1 MSDNP
6 LKFLN
11 PEDWQ
16 LIRANLTHLS
26 FGPGDEIV
34 REGSRDQIIYVLS
47 KGTVRVEVLS
57 SGSRFEVAR
66 LGPGEIFGEIAFL
79 EETGASAS
87 VTAEDRVEVDSFSGV
102 HLYSLF
108 SSFPG
113 LATRFY
119 QSLAFALSQRLRQRT
134 SQVIAFLQDKLPA
147 DKSIVAPR
155 QWEEEET

>member
-1 MSDNP
+1 MPNNP

-16 LIRANLTHLS
+16 LVCANPRHLHFS
-26 FGPGDEIV
+26 PGDEII
-34 REGSRDQIIYVLS
+34 REGSRDQIIYLLR
-47 KGTVRVEVLS
+47 KGTVRVELS
-57 SGSRFEVAR
+57 RSGRRIEVAR
-66 LGPGEIFGEIAFL
+66 LSPGEIFGEMAFL
-79 EETGASAS
+79 EENGASAS
-87 VTAEDRVEVDSFSGV
+87 VTAEDRVEVDAIPGV

-134 SQVIAFLQDKLPA
+134 SQVIGFLEDKLPTE
-147 DKSIVAPR
+147 KSIVAPR
-155 QWEEEET
+155 QWEEEGA